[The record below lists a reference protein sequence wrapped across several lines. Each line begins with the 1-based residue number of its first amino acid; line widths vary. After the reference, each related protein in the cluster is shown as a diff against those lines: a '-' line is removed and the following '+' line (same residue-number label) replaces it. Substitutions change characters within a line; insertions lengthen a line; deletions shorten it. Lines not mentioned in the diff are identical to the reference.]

1 MADEGERAFGSEG
14 PERPIVVGY
23 DGKDHSRDALLW
35 AAAEAAR
42 RDAPLL
48 VVHAANYPGMKPHP
62 GPGALE
68 PEPGALAADQEV
80 TVRGVSEALHAYPDL
95 RIAGATEVTSPSEAL
110 IEASRAAELVVIGT
124 RGHGR
129 VVGAL
134 LGSVALAAPAQA
146 RCPVIVV
153 KREPANRRVHEDR
166 IVVGTDGSPP
176 AAAAVAFAA
185 ERAATTAVPL
195 DVVICTGIQAAA
207 DWEAQQLR
215 AVAESVAGSTTAW
228 LRDTWPAVAVTVR
241 VEDGPADRV
250 LVDASTAAE
259 LVVVGTRG
267 RGALKG
273 LLLGSVS
280 QGVISGARC
289 PVAVVGEDHEA

>member
-1 MADEGERAFGSEG
+1 MAHEGERSFGDG
-14 PERPIVVGY
+14 PEQPIVVGY

-62 GPGALE
+62 GPAVLE
-68 PEPGALAADQEV
+68 PEPGALAADQEI
-80 TVRGVSEALHAYPDL
+80 TVRGVAEALHAYPDL

-110 IEASRAAELVVIGT
+110 IEASMGAELLVIGT

-134 LGSVALAAPAQA
+134 LGSVAYAAPARA
-146 RCPVIVV
+146 TCPVIVV
-153 KREPANRRVHEDR
+153 KRWSPTRRGEDR
-166 IVVGTDGSPP
+166 IVVGTDGSPR
-176 AAAAVAFAA
+176 AVAAVSFAA
-185 ERAATTAVPL
+185 ERAATAAVAL
-195 DVVICTGIQAAA
+195 DVVTCTGGQAADRDA
-207 DWEAQQLR
+207 HQLR
-215 AVAESVAGSTTAW
+215 EAAESVARSTTAR
-228 LRDTWPAVAVTVR
+228 LRDAWPELAVTVR
-241 VEDGPADRV
+241 VEDGPAERV
-250 LVDASTAAE
+250 LVDASTDAG

-267 RGALKG
+267 RGAFKG

-280 QGVISGARC
+280 HAVIYGARC
-289 PVAVVGEDHEA
+289 PVAVVGEDQG

>member
-1 MADEGERAFGSEG
+1 MADDGKRSVGDDG
-14 PERPIVVGY
+14 PGHPIVVGY

-62 GPGALE
+62 GPAVLE
-68 PEPGALAADQEV
+68 PEPGALAADQEI

-95 RIAGATEVTSPSEAL
+95 RIAGATEVTSASEAL
-110 IEASRAAELVVIGT
+110 IEASMGAELLVIGT

-134 LGSVALAAPAQA
+134 LGSVAYAAPARA
-146 RCPVIVV
+146 KCPVIVV
-153 KREPANRRVHEDR
+153 KRWSATRRGEDR
-166 IVVGTDGSPP
+166 IVVGTDGSPQ
-176 AAAAVAFAA
+176 AVAAVSFAA
-185 ERAATTAVPL
+185 ERAATAAVAL
-195 DVVICTGIQAAA
+195 DVVTCTGGQAAA
-207 DWEAQQLR
+207 DWDGHRLR
-215 AVAESVAGSTTAW
+215 NAAESVARSTTAW
-228 LRDTWPAVAVTVR
+228 VRDTWPEVAVTIR
-241 VEDGPADRV
+241 VEDGPAERV
-250 LVDASTAAE
+250 LVDASTDAG

-267 RGALKG
+267 RGAFKG

-280 QGVISGARC
+280 HAVIYGARC
-289 PVAVVGEDHEA
+289 PVAVVGEERVA